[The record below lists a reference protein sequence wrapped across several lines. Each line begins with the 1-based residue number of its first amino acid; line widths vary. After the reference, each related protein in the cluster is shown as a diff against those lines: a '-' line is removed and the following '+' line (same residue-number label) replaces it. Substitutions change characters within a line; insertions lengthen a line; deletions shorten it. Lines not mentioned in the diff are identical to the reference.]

1 MLSQVN
7 QYEPPSGFGVD
18 NNGGP
23 PVNLLFQNLIP
34 FTYSNGMLEI
44 DFSAEISLFGGGITF
59 PDTMMTTES
68 GVSVPHFPTY
78 FNFPMSAQVQLMGGT
93 NLVTKIGPN
102 FNQYIAAIY
111 GKAYDGDTVTNT
123 KVYSPGIVTKVG
135 VLDITSLGTWLSIIN
150 PGAASSSEP
159 PYNTYL
165 SGNSETPPIGN
176 YVSPFGGNI
185 TYVFTQPLTIA
196 VTMQNT
202 GTHYFTLKSQISSG
216 NLQ

>member
-1 MLSQVN
+1 MLNVQN
-7 QYEPPSGFGVD
+7 QYEPPASYT
-18 NNGGP
+18 NGTLP
-23 PVNLLFQNLIP
+23 PLDFVPQSLIP
-34 FTYSNGMLEI
+34 FTYSNGMLDI
-44 DFSAEISLFGGGITF
+44 DFTAEITLFGGGTTF
-59 PDTMMTTES
+59 PDTMMS
-68 GVSVPHFPTY
+68 SISNQSVPHFPTY
-78 FNFPMSAQVQLMGGT
+78 FNFPMSSQIQLMGGT

-102 FNQYIAAIY
+102 FNEYIAAIY
-111 GKAYDGDTVTNT
+111 GPTYEGDTVINT
-123 KVYSPGIVTKVG
+123 KVYSPGIVTKVR
-135 VLDITSLGTWLSIIN
+135 VLDITSIGSWLSIIN
-150 PGAASSSEP
+150 PLASSSSGP

-176 YVSPFGGNI
+176 YESPFGGSI